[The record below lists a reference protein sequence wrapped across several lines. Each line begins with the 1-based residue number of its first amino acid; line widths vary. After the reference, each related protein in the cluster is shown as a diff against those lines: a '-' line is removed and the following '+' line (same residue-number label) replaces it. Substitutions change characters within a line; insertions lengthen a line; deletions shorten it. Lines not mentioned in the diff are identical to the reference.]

1 MNWQQL
7 PFILLKIVAA
17 ILSLVLAR
25 WVWRRRATPGA
36 TPTAIYMVAAACWAF
51 ASAMETSN
59 ASLAAQVLWSKIL
72 YVGPTIIPVAWL
84 AVALEYTGRQA
95 ILTRRNLTLLM
106 VVPLI
111 TLVAVWTNEAHQ
123 LIWQNL
129 ALSADGAFPKMVFS
143 RGPLYWVN
151 VVYAYS
157 LTLIAIVL
165 MLRAFLR
172 TSRAYRLQTG
182 ALVIA
187 ALLPWAGNIMYMTG
201 LTPWPGVDLTS
212 VFFAFTGFIML
223 LALFRFKLLDIVPV
237 ARDAIVASMSDA
249 VMVFDAENRLVDLN
263 QAAEA
268 LLGRATAALIGQPA
282 AQVFANWA
290 ELFEEYQDIE
300 EAHTELMLGDD
311 EGERDF
317 DLRISPLRD
326 RHGLLTGRVLSL
338 RDITERKQSEAALQ
352 SAHDQLAVLVTVDAE
367 LVLRLDVDHVLE
379 IAMDAAM
386 RVGRADAGFIGLMD
400 REDLRVVQVLGDY
413 PPNFKNTLVP
423 AQAGTIMQAVREQQ
437 AILKTDVEHYA
448 QQVTVLPSTRAQM
461 VAPLLSHERL
471 IGIINLETRKPE
483 RFTPEVFELLKLLA
497 ARVATAIDNA
507 QLYESRIAL
516 IEDLDA
522 FAHTVAHDLKNPLNT
537 CILSGSL
544 LERSIDVMPEATRQ
558 RSVQAILN
566 GAHKMND
573 IIDALLL
580 LAGVRQM
587 EAVDTRQLDMQGI
600 VGEVLARLD
609 SMIREAQAEIILPDT
624 WPVALGYAPWIEEVF
639 ANYLSNALKYG
650 GQPPVVTLG
659 SDCLLDGKVRFW
671 VRDNGAGLTADERAR
686 LFTPFTRLHQVE
698 AEGHGLGLSIVRRI
712 VEKLGGE
719 VGIESEVGQG
729 SLFSFTLPGVLEV
742 EQ

>member
-1 MNWQQL
+1 
-7 PFILLKIVAA
+7 
-17 ILSLVLAR
+17 
-25 WVWRRRATPGA
+25 
-36 TPTAIYMVAAACWAF
+36 
-51 ASAMETSN
+51 
-59 ASLAAQVLWSKIL
+59 
-72 YVGPTIIPVAWL
+72 
-84 AVALEYTGRQA
+84 
-95 ILTRRNLTLLM
+95 
-106 VVPLI
+106 
-111 TLVAVWTNEAHQ
+111 
-123 LIWQNL
+123 
-129 ALSADGAFPKMVFS
+129 MVFT

-157 LTLIAIVL
+157 LTLIAVVL
-165 MLRAFLR
+165 MLRAFLH

-182 ALVIA
+182 ALLIA
-187 ALLPWAGNIMYMTG
+187 ALLPWVGNVMYMTG

-263 QAAEA
+263 QAGEA
-268 LLGRATAALIGQPA
+268 LLGREAAGLIGQPA

-290 ELFEEYQDIE
+290 ELFGEYQDIE
-300 EAHTELMLGDD
+300 EAHTELALADD
-311 EGERDF
+311 EGQRDY
-317 DLRISPLRD
+317 DLSISPLHD
-326 RHGLLTGRVLSL
+326 RRGQLTGRVMSL

-367 LVLRLDVDHVLE
+367 LVLRLDVEHVLE

-400 REDLRVVQVLGDY
+400 REDIRVVRILGDY

-423 AQAGTIMQAVREQQ
+423 AQAHTIMQAVREQQ
-437 AILKTDVEHYA
+437 AVLKTDVEHYA
-448 QQVTVLPSTRAQM
+448 RQVTVLPDTRAQM

-471 IGIINLETRKPE
+471 IGIINLETRYPE

-497 ARVATAIDNA
+497 TRVATAIDNA

-587 EAVDTRQLDMQGI
+587 DAVDT
-600 VGEVLARLD
+600 AR
-609 SMIREAQAEIILPDT
+609 STCRGSSPKSCHAWTAWWRPIRPRLSCPIPGRWRWGTRPGSRRYSPTTSATRSSTA
-624 WPVALGYAPWIEEVF
+624 GSRPWWRW
-639 ANYLSNALKYG
+639 AA
-650 GQPPVVTLG
+650 
-659 SDCLLDGKVRFW
+659 
-671 VRDNGAGLTADERAR
+671 TACRRAWCASGCATMAR
-686 LFTPFTRLHQVE
+686 
-698 AEGHGLGLSIVRRI
+698 A
-712 VEKLGGE
+712 
-719 VGIESEVGQG
+719 
-729 SLFSFTLPGVLEV
+729 
-742 EQ
+742 